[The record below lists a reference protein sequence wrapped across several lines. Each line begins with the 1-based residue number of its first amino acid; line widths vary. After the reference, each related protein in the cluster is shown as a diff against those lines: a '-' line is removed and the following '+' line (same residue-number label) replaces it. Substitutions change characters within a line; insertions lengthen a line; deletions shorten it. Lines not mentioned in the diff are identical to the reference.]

1 MPRWRYI
8 PALRTAIVLLIA
20 AAALATGPAIAQ
32 EPQAET
38 SGPQPATA
46 DDIEQLINKL
56 EDPAARDRL
65 IGDLKLLLEAQQA
78 ADMEA
83 AAEPG
88 LMQSISDALGAIGET
103 LDQAVDSIG
112 EPRRALDWLE
122 VQVRDPERREAW
134 ILIGWHVV
142 LAIGTGLVFGLLARL
157 LLRAPRRYVE
167 SRPAA
172 STLGRLP
179 LLVAR
184 TILDVLPIVA
194 FGLAAN
200 ATTTITDPAPTER
213 TVMVSVIIA
222 VMIARAAI
230 SVCRMVL
237 TPVVPTL
244 RLIPM
249 DDHTAAY
256 LYIWAKRL
264 INVAVYGYFA
274 SVIGAQLGVPAAATD
289 IFLKFIGLVFALMLV
304 ILILQNRIAV
314 AASLR
319 RAGGEDLAPRAL
331 RILRNRVADVW
342 HILAIIYVAAIF
354 VVWLLDIAGGFTYVA
369 RGTLLTVLILALARL
384 VNDLANRAMTRM
396 FRVSDEVLQRF
407 PFIEERTN
415 RYLPIFRR
423 IMLALIEI
431 AAVIAI
437 LQVWQLDILAWL
449 ASDTGR
455 DLLGRLLT
463 IAIVLVISLILWE
476 FASGAINVYLDRRDE
491 EGNNMVHSARVRT
504 LLPLIRNVL
513 LVVITV
519 LAVMVTM
526 SELGIDIAPLLAGA
540 GVIGLAVGFG
550 AQTLVKDFI
559 TGMFILFEDSI
570 QVGDVATVGGRTG
583 VVEGMT
589 VRTVRLRDLS
599 GTVYTI
605 PFGAVDTIDNLTKD
619 FSYAV
624 IDVGVA
630 YREDVDYVVAVLREL
645 GEALRAD
652 PEQGPNILEDL
663 EILGLNEFADSAV
676 VIRVRFK
683 TLPIKQWGVKRAF
696 NRLIKNRF
704 DELGI
709 EIPFPHQTVYF
720 GVDQEGKAPPAFV
733 QIQQESAVKA
743 ADRPSSEPPTPP
755 TENPKPQP
763 GARRGGGEQ
772 DAGSGGIDVG
782 QDDAS

>member
-1 MPRWRYI
+1 MPRWRFI

-20 AAALATGPAIAQ
+20 AAALAAGPAIAQ
-32 EPQAET
+32 EPQAEAAD
-38 SGPQPATA
+38 PQPATA
-46 DDIEQLINKL
+46 DDIQQLIEKL
-56 EDPAARDRL
+56 EDPATRDRL
-65 IGDLKLLLEAQQA
+65 IGDLRLLLEAQQQ
-78 ADMEA
+78 EQEP

-88 LMQSISDALGAIGET
+88 FMESISNALGGLGESLRQT
-103 LDQAVDSIG
+103 VAGIG
-112 EPRRALDWLE
+112 EPGRVVEWLKT
-122 VQVRDPERREAW
+122 QINDPERRSAW
-134 ILIGWHVV
+134 IKVGWQLV
-142 LAIGTGLVFGLLARL
+142 LAIGTGIVFGLLARI
-157 LLRAPRRYVE
+157 LLRAPRRYIE
-167 SRPAA
+167 AQATTTIWDRMP
-172 STLGRLP
+172 RLA
-179 LLVAR
+179 AR
-184 TILDVLPIVA
+184 TVLDVLPIAA

-200 ATTTITDPAPTER
+200 ATMAITEPAPAER
-213 TVMVSVIIA
+213 VIMITAIIA
-222 VMIARAAI
+222 VVIARAAI

-249 DDHTAAY
+249 PDHTAAY
-256 LYIWAKRL
+256 LYVWSRRL

-274 SVIGAQLGVPAAATD
+274 ALIGSQLGVPEVGTSL
-289 IFLKFIGLVFALMLV
+289 FLKLVGLTLTMMLV
-304 ILILQNRIAV
+304 ILVLQNRQAV
-314 AASLR
+314 AVSIQDM
-319 RAGGEDLAPRAL
+319 GGPELMPRAL
-331 RILRNRVADVW
+331 RVLRNRLADIW
-342 HILAIIYVAAIF
+342 HILAILYVAAIF
-354 VVWLLDIAGGFTYVA
+354 IVWLLNIAGGFAYVA
-369 RGTLLTVLILALARL
+369 QGTLSTVLIVVLARL
-384 VNDLANRAMTRM
+384 AVDLADRAMSRM
-396 FRVSDEVLQRF
+396 FRVSDEVKKRF

-415 RYLPIFRR
+415 RYLPVFRR
-423 IMLALIEI
+423 IVLTVIEII
-431 AAVIAI
+431 AAVAI
-437 LQVWQLDILAWL
+437 LQAWNLDILGWL
-449 ASDTGR
+449 AGDTGR

-463 IAIVLVISLILWE
+463 IAVVLAISLIVWE
-476 FASGAINVYLDRRDE
+476 FASGAINVYLERKDE
-491 EGNNMVHSARVRT
+491 EGKDLVHSARVRT

-519 LAVMVTM
+519 MAVMVTM

-540 GVIGLAVGFG
+540 GVIGLAIGFG

-570 QVGDVATVGGRTG
+570 QVGDVATVGGKTG
-583 VVEGMT
+583 VVEGIT

-605 PFGAVDTIDNLTKD
+605 PFSAVDTIDNLTKD

-624 IDVGVA
+624 VDVGVA

-645 GEALRAD
+645 GERMRED

-663 EILGLNEFADSAV
+663 EVLGLNEFGDSAV

-683 TLPIKQWGVKRAF
+683 TRPIKQWGVKRAF

-709 EIPFPHQTVYF
+709 EIPFPHQTIYF

-733 QIQQESAVKA
+733 QIQQESTVKA
-743 ADRPSSEPPTPP
+743 ADRPPSEPPTPP
-755 TENPKPQP
+755 AEKPKPQL

-772 DAGSGGIDVG
+772 DAGSGAIDVG